1 MKFREIASGLQF
13 PEGPVALADG
23 SVLLVEI
30 ARGTLSRVTP
40 DGRVQ
45 VVADLGGGPNGAAIG
60 PDGAV
65 YVCNNGGFRWH
76 TEADGTLR
84 PMAQADDYSG
94 GRIERVD
101 LATGH
106 VERLYD
112 SVAGLGLR
120 GPNDIVF
127 DAHGGFYFTDL
138 GKSRAADIDLGGV
151 YYGRA
156 DGSPASV
163 VARPLLTPNGVGLSP
178 DGRTLYY
185 AETAGARLWAYD
197 ITAPGQ
203 VRQQA
208 WPSPNGAR
216 MLTASPGGH
225 LQRFDSLAVDVL
237 GNICVATL
245 MHGGISVVSPDGSL
259 VSHVPL
265 PDRMTTNLC
274 FGGQGLRTAFVTLSG
289 SGRLIAIDDW
299 PIPGLALHGQG

>member
-1 MKFREIASGLQF
+1 MKIREIATGLQF

-23 SVLLVEI
+23 SVLVVEI
-30 ARGTLSRVTP
+30 ARGTLSRVTM
-40 DGRVQ
+40 DGRIT
-45 VVADLGGGPNGAAIG
+45 VVAQLGGGPNGAAIG

-65 YVCNNGGFRWH
+65 YVCNNGGFKWH
-76 TEADGTLR
+76 TEADGTQR
-84 PMAQADDYSG
+84 PVAQAADYSG

-101 LATGH
+101 LATGRS
-106 VERLYD
+106 ERLVE
-112 SVAGLGLR
+112 SVAGLALR
-120 GPNDIVF
+120 GPNDLVF

-138 GKSRAADIDLGGV
+138 GKSRETDMDMGAV
-151 YYGRA
+151 YYARA
-156 DGSPASV
+156 DGSAAGV
-163 VARPLLTPNGVGLSP
+163 IARPLMTPNGVGLSP

-203 VRQQA
+203 VRKDG

-225 LQRFDSLAVDVL
+225 LQRFDSMAVDAL
-237 GNICVATL
+237 GNLCVATL

-259 VSHVPL
+259 ASHVPL
-265 PDRMTTNLC
+265 PDKFTTNLC
-274 FGGQGLRTAFVTLSG
+274 FAGPGRRTAFVTLSG

-299 PIPGLALHGQG
+299 PIPGLQLNCEA